1 MATDAQIV
9 ANRANAVRS
18 TGPKTLEGKE
28 NSRRNALRHGLTAR
42 HVVAM
47 DERGDDFA
55 AYHAELT
62 AAFSPQDAFE
72 AALVR
77 RLALLSWR
85 LDRLCRIEAVKLTV
99 DFDYNRGHAKRNDD
113 VWPDEMREFAR
124 YESALD
130 RSLKR
135 TVGLLERR
143 QALRRLDDSAGAP
156 AAASAALSLAAERP
170 TQILILQNEPN
181 LPPETANGATS
192 AAFETRPPAAPP
204 AEEHG

>member
-1 MATDAQIV
+1 
-9 ANRANAVRS
+9 
-18 TGPKTLEGKE
+18 
-28 NSRRNALRHGLTAR
+28 
-42 HVVAM
+42 
-47 DERGDDFA
+47 
-55 AYHAELT
+55 
-62 AAFSPQDAFE
+62 
-72 AALVR
+72 VR

-130 RSLKR
+130 RSFKR

-181 LPPETANGATS
+181 LPPETANGAG
-192 AAFETRPPAAPP
+192 ANRVGNEV
-204 AEEHG
+204 GG

>member
-47 DERGDDFA
+47 DERGDDFS

-85 LDRLCRIEAVKLTV
+85 LDRLCRLEAVKLTV
-99 DFDYNRGHAKRNDD
+99 HSDENHRHARRLDH

-124 YESALD
+124 YEAALD

-143 QALRRLDDSAGAP
+143 QALRRLDASAGAP
-156 AAASAALSLAAERP
+156 AAASAALSLVAERP

-181 LPPETANGATS
+181 LPPEQANGAAT
-192 AAFETRPPAAPP
+192 AAFETRPGAAPH